1 MKIETRDRI
10 ESLLKFQSI
19 TDLRENI
26 NDIADVLLDDGFTYK
41 DVKEFITT
49 HLDEILGYDSK
60 YTKFLKDQDLGIKM
74 LIFKYKE

>member
-10 ESLLKFQSI
+10 ESLLKFHSI

-26 NDIADVLLDDGFTYK
+26 NDIADVVLDDGFTYK

-60 YTKFLKDQDLGIKM
+60 
-74 LIFKYKE
+74 

>member
-49 HLDEILGYDSK
+49 HLDEILGYD
-60 YTKFLKDQDLGIKM
+60 
-74 LIFKYKE
+74 YK

>member
-10 ESLLKFQSI
+10 ESLLKFHSI

-60 YTKFLKDQDLGIKM
+60 
-74 LIFKYKE
+74 

>member
-10 ESLLKFQSI
+10 ESVLKSDSI
-19 TDLRENI
+19 TNLREAI
-26 NDIADVLLDDGFTYK
+26 NNIADDLLDDGFTYK

-60 YTKFLKDQDLGIKM
+60 
-74 LIFKYKE
+74 

>member
-10 ESLLKFQSI
+10 ESLLAINSVI
-19 TDLRENI
+19 DLRENI
-26 NDIADVLLDDGFTYK
+26 NNIADVLLDDGFTYR

-60 YTKFLKDQDLGIKM
+60 
-74 LIFKYKE
+74 